1 MNGATT
7 TTVYEFTAKLVAGSE
22 QYCFTTWDL
31 HCLHPGLNSLI
42 TNDCLLG
49 RIAVLHAQIWLI
61 VTEYCG
67 LLDCRSRS

>member
-31 HCLHPGLNSLI
+31 HFLHAGLNSLI

-49 RIAVLHAQIWLI
+49 RITVLHA
-61 VTEYCG
+61 
-67 LLDCRSRS
+67 